1 MEALQ
6 YVLYLLV
13 TITVLVTVH
22 EFGHYLAARASG
34 VRILRFSVGFGRPLL
49 SWTDKRGTAFTLA
62 AIPLGGFLQ
71 MYGEGEETGH
81 WEPREGSEYPNI
93 PFDRLSPWWRII
105 IAAAGPAANFVLAV
119 AVYWAISVA
128 GVTAY
133 IPIVGTVEEDTPAHV
148 AGLRGGEELVS
159 IDGRPTPTWPEVNA
173 ALAGRLGDTGE
184 IDIAAR
190 RPEQTSTRVYR
201 VPVEQWRRG
210 EEAPDL
216 LGDLGIVA
224 PPAVIGRVLDD
235 SAAARAGLRAWD
247 RVLAVD
253 GEVVETWYDWV
264 VAVRAA
270 PERAVSLLVDRGG
283 RELDVLLTPSATS
296 EGGTMIGFAG
306 VEAPVRT
313 IRYSMIEALAWSANE
328 TAAKTVLTLN
338 LLGRMFTG
346 TVSPKNLSG
355 PVMIAKIAKDSAQTG
370 WRNFLTILALLSIS
384 LGVINLLPIPI
395 LDGGHI
401 LFACAQ
407 IVARRPVPPRVQA
420 IGMRVGLFLVS
431 FTMLFVIYN
440 DVARLL

>member
-6 YVLYLLV
+6 YVLYFLV
-13 TITVLVTVH
+13 TIAVLVTVH

-34 VRILRFSVGFGRPLL
+34 VRILCFSVGFGRPLL

-71 MYGEGEETGH
+71 MYGEGEDTEH

-93 PFDRLSPWWRII
+93 PFDKLSPWWRII

-159 IDGRPTPTWPEVNA
+159 IDGRATPTWPEVNA
-173 ALAGRLGDTGE
+173 ALVGRLGDTGE

-224 PPAVIGRVLDD
+224 LPAVIGRVLDD

-283 RELDVLLTPSATS
+283 RELDVWLTPSARS

-313 IRYSMIEALAWSANE
+313 IRHSMIESVVWSANK
-328 TAAKTVLTLN
+328 TAENTVLTLN

-407 IVARRPVPPRVQA
+407 IVARRPVPAHVQA

>member
-13 TITVLVTVH
+13 TVTVLVTVH

-62 AIPLGGFLQ
+62 PIPLGGFLQ

-81 WEPREGSEYPNI
+81 WQPREGSEYPNI
-93 PFDRLSPWWRII
+93 PFDKLSPWWRII

-190 RPEQTSTRVYR
+190 RPEQTSTRVYAA
-201 VPVEQWRRG
+201 PVDQWRRG
-210 EEAPDL
+210 E
-216 LGDLGIVA
+216 
-224 PPAVIGRVLDD
+224 
-235 SAAARAGLRAWD
+235 
-247 RVLAVD
+247 
-253 GEVVETWYDWV
+253 
-264 VAVRAA
+264 AA

-346 TVSPKNLSG
+346 TVSPKNLAG
-355 PVMIAKIAKDSAQTG
+355 PFMIAKIAKDSAQTG

-407 IVARRPVPPRVQA
+407 IVARRPVPPHVQA

-431 FTMLFVIYN
+431 FAMLFVIYN